1 MLEWGFYYLQCG
13 WLWSLWGLLVA
24 QAYTVAYLGAYGGPA
39 VCMAATV
46 VDFWLFLN
54 MGIGTRILRKA
65 AAE

>member
-13 WLWSLWGLLVA
+13 WLWSLWGLQVA
-24 QAYTVAYLGAYGGPA
+24 FNYAVAYLVAYGPA
-39 VCMAATV
+39 AVSMAGMV
-46 VDFWLFLN
+46 FNFWLFLN